1 VTQTQSRNIVSRER
15 RCFIAEPEEYPVA
28 IKGYSAAV
36 LSSAAE
42 IRSLQP
48 LVRRPLLQNDIMREP
63 EFFLASVSE
72 GWAPRVVV
80 VRHGSELGGVVCA
93 KERILPG
100 PRLGVMYADLTFGCT
115 LLGNPLQQQDI
126 FVTALKMLLAS
137 PGTRGI
143 RLRVRRRS
151 PELAAVR
158 KLIASSRLDVHF
170 SRVKDHAS
178 LSLPGTYEQLL
189 LSFGY
194 TTRHNFRYYRRRFET
209 AGHIYLDKLSLDEL
223 RLAALYLAPKCSKP
237 SQPHSIERLVKMTTT
252 ADRPLAV
259 GLKHRNGEWLSI
271 IGGVY
276 RPTSGVLL
284 LQLNND
290 REFPRDSLSVVLRGY
305 LLESL
310 IHQGMKEF
318 IIWAGTSE
326 PLSRYVTRIPTLG
339 IYLDSPKYT
348 WRFVRGL
355 VSKFGPWLPTQL
367 KEDASWIAPFP
378 SKRRTHATP
387 SLAL

>member
-1 VTQTQSRNIVSRER
+1 V
-15 RCFIAEPEEYPVA
+15 FIAESEKYPSA
-28 IKGYSAAV
+28 IKGYSAVV
-36 LSSAAE
+36 LSSVAE
-42 IRSLQP
+42 IQSLQP
-48 LVRRPLLQNDIMREP
+48 LVRRSLLQNDIMLDP

-72 GWAPRVVV
+72 GWAPRVVA
-80 VRHGSELGGVVCA
+80 VRHGNELAGVVCA
-93 KERILPG
+93 KERILRG
-100 PRLGVMYADLTFGCT
+100 PRLGVVYADLTFGST
-115 LLGNPLQQQDI
+115 LLGDPLEQQDTFLI
-126 FVTALKMLLAS
+126 ALETLLAS
-137 PGTRGI
+137 AGTRGV

-158 KLIASSRLDVHF
+158 KLLASSRLDVHF

-209 AGHIYLDKLSLDEL
+209 AGHVYLDKLSLDEL
-223 RLAALYLAPKCSKP
+223 RLAAFYLEQKCSKP
-237 SQPHSIERLVKMTTT
+237 SQPHSIDRLLKMTAA

-276 RPTSGVLL
+276 RPAAGVLL

-305 LLESL
+305 LIESL
-310 IHQGMKEF
+310 IQQGMKEF
-318 IIWAGTSE
+318 IIWAGTAP
-326 PLSRYVTRIPTLG
+326 PLSRYVTQIPTLG
-339 IYLDSPKYT
+339 IYLDSPEYK

-355 VSKFGPWLPTQL
+355 VSKFGPWLPRQL
-367 KEDASWIAPFP
+367 KQDASWIAPFSLKP
-378 SKRRTHATP
+378 RENSMPK
-387 SLAL
+387 LAL